1 MRSSVP
7 FSALLLLV
15 AQPVMSQPAPPPAS
29 TPLTTG
35 AQALVA
41 SGFAELKGKRVGLVT
56 NQTGLVGGQHLAD
69 VMHKSGVVKLTA
81 ILAPEHGF
89 RGGVEAG
96 AKVRDGVDT
105 KTGIPVLSLYGATRK
120 PTPHMLRNVDILV
133 FDIQDVG
140 VRFYTYISTMGLA
153 MQAAAAKGIPFV
165 VLDRPNPLGGTYVSG
180 FVLEPALTSFVGQYP
195 IPIVHGMTVAELAH
209 MIKGERMLAGLERL
223 DLRVMVMKGWRRDMR
238 WPGTGRPWVATSPNV
253 PSFESALL
261 YPGIGIVGELEVSE
275 GRGTPTP
282 FQLFGAPWLDA
293 PRVAGRLTALRLP
306 GVRFEAVTYTPRAI
320 ADVASKPRFDGK
332 TIPGVRVHVTAP
344 DRVEP
349 LEIGAHALAM
359 LIAEAKAKGA
369 GQLVGNPSMFNAIA
383 GTRRLRQM
391 LDQGRDGAA
400 IIAAWQDEVRAF
412 NARRQTYLLY

>member
-1 MRSSVP
+1 M
-7 FSALLLLV
+7 
-15 AQPVMSQPAPPPAS
+15 
-29 TPLTTG
+29 
-35 AQALVA
+35 
-41 SGFAELKGKRVGLVT
+41 
-56 NQTGLVGGQHLAD
+56 
-69 VMHKSGVVKLTA
+69 
-81 ILAPEHGF
+81 
-89 RGGVEAG
+89 
-96 AKVRDGVDT
+96 
-105 KTGIPVLSLYGATRK
+105 LSLYGATRK
-120 PTPHMLRNVDILV
+120 PTPEMLRNVDILV

-165 VLDRPNPLGGTYVSG
+165 VLDRPNPLGGNYVSG

-209 MIKGERMLAGLERL
+209 MIKGERMLPGLERL
-223 DLRVMVMKGWRRDMR
+223 DLQVMVMKGWRRDMR
-238 WPGTGRPWVATSPNV
+238 WPETGRPWVATSPNV
-253 PSFESALL
+253 PSFATALL
-261 YPGIGIVGELEVSE
+261 YPGIGIVGELAVSE
-275 GRGTPTP
+275 GRGTATP

-293 PRVAGRLTALRLP
+293 PRLTSHLTALQLP

-320 ADVASKPRFDGK
+320 LDVASKPRFEGK
-332 TIPGVRVHVTAP
+332 AIPGIRVHVTDP

-349 LEIGAHALAM
+349 LEIGAHALAK
-359 LIAEAKAKGA
+359 LVAEAKAKGA

-412 NARRQTYLLY
+412 KARRQTYLLYR